1 MATNGG
7 LSVYFQTERSPLS
20 TGDDDARAFLI
31 FITKEYIV
39 SQNMRKF
46 WRFTPPTC
54 LTIFQFQVLSKNRAP
69 FDKQKRNNK

>member
-20 TGDDDARAFLI
+20 TGDDARAFLI

-46 WRFTPPTC
+46 WRLSTLPR
-54 LTIFQFQVLSKNRAP
+54 LTIFTISISSPLETFQK
-69 FDKQKRNNK
+69 KKTEK